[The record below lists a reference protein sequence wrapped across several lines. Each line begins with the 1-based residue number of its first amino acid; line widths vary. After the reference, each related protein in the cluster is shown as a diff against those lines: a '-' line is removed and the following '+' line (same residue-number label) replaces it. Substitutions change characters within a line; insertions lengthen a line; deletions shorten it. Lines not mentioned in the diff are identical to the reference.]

1 MSAAKIVTLAPSK
14 QVEPNLNKQKGA
26 IKFPFAIPIEP
37 KVAMFYLNIKKPLD
51 WEPPVAEGDD
61 ETWMIERGAYQ
72 AEMKK
77 RRQGTINYL
86 ATKKE
91 KEQEQKEEEDRE
103 IKHLTGELALPWVV
117 EVDLSDFVRQL
128 LARGFRLVGTER
140 GFSKDGKNQMVWIS
154 FVDDR
159 LYRPPVEEFANLKQ
173 TVLEW
178 LQDDMLASDKRMSV
192 TIFVNP
198 LLVTGKRVVDPNL
211 ACVAITTD
219 RDHEIWKARGGLNLQ
234 FTERG
239 LVIDHGP
246 INPDRV

>member
-1 MSAAKIVTLAPSK
+1 MAGIQIRTLAPSK
-14 QVEPNLNKQKGA
+14 QVEPNRNKQKEA
-26 IKFPFAIPIEP
+26 IKFPFAIPIDP

-51 WEPPVAEGDD
+51 WEPPVAEGEQ

-77 RRQGTINYL
+77 RRQGTVNYL

-91 KEQEQKEEEDRE
+91 KEQGQKEDRE
-103 IKHLTGELALPWVV
+103 IKYMAGELALPWVV
-117 EVDLSDFVRQL
+117 EVDLSDFVGQL

-178 LQDDMLASDKRMSV
+178 LQEDMFGPDKRMSV

-198 LLVTGKRVVDPNL
+198 LLVTGKRVVDLNL
-211 ACVAITTD
+211 ACVAIAID
-219 RDHEIWKARGGLNLQ
+219 RDREIWKARGGLNLQ
-234 FTERG
+234 FTDQG
-239 LVIDHGP
+239 LVVDHGP
-246 INPDRV
+246 INPDKV